1 MERDSKGGSNGIDAA
16 TAPTPER
23 NYVFGRKEYP
33 KPLEYVGTVSG
44 DELDTLG
51 QDKEAWVELVSFP
64 VAAVIHVIG
73 DKAGDGIAGVR
84 AE

>member
-1 MERDSKGGSNGIDAA
+1 MDRDNKGGSNGIDVA

-23 NYVFGRKEYP
+23 HYVFGRKEYP
-33 KPLEYVGTVSG
+33 QPLEYVGTFSG
-44 DELDTLG
+44 DELDSLG
-51 QDKEAWVELVSFP
+51 QEEGDWVELVSFP

-73 DKAGDGIAGVR
+73 NKAVDGIAGVQ